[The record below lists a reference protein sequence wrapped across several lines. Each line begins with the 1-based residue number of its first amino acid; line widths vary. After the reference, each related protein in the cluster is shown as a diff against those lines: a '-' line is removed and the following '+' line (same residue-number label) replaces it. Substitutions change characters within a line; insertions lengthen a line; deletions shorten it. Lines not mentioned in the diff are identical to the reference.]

1 MHHNLLVRENKE
13 YKSVFDFSVT
23 AAGIEKIEFCD
34 FNIDGNKEI
43 AVGFQIY
50 GQDEKNL
57 VAFKYNSG
65 RLMEL
70 ARIEYTS
77 FLCED
82 LMNNGQKQL
91 FVQKLTKKSS
101 ENIASLYALNDK
113 TFSKLSDCSLDGGVS
128 SVSKIVFSALSNGD
142 PAVYIDEVKGV
153 GAITEILFVSKGKLI
168 NPLLSTADQTIRSA
182 GIPFCDVNGDSVL
195 EIPVADPDPVAA
207 AAGINLI
214 NWCSFNGEKMTPK
227 QTAFVNVVD
236 GYSISVPP
244 RLNGKL
250 KMTKNSEKRIRTVYY
265 YDAASE
271 SPEKKLF
278 TVRVISSD
286 DSVANKEGEVIA
298 SKNGESF
305 IVEITKDATD
315 LKITKEELKSMFSF
329 NEF

>member
-1 MHHNLLVRENKE
+1 M
-13 YKSVFDFSVT
+13 
-23 AAGIEKIEFCD
+23 
-34 FNIDGNKEI
+34 
-43 AVGFQIY
+43 
-50 GQDEKNL
+50 
-57 VAFKYNSG
+57 
-65 RLMEL
+65 
-70 ARIEYTS
+70 
-77 FLCED
+77 
-82 LMNNGQKQL
+82 
-91 FVQKLTKKSS
+91 
-101 ENIASLYALNDK
+101 
-113 TFSKLSDCSLDGGVS
+113 
-128 SVSKIVFSALSNGD
+128 
-142 PAVYIDEVKGV
+142 
-153 GAITEILFVSKGKLI
+153 
-168 NPLLSTADQTIRSA
+168 
-182 GIPFCDVNGDSVL
+182 L

-207 AAGINLI
+207 AAGIHLI

>member
-91 FVQKLTKKSS
+91 FVQ
-101 ENIASLYALNDK
+101 A
-113 TFSKLSDCSLDGGVS
+113 
-128 SVSKIVFSALSNGD
+128 
-142 PAVYIDEVKGV
+142 
-153 GAITEILFVSKGKLI
+153 
-168 NPLLSTADQTIRSA
+168 
-182 GIPFCDVNGDSVL
+182 
-195 EIPVADPDPVAA
+195 
-207 AAGINLI
+207 
-214 NWCSFNGEKMTPK
+214 
-227 QTAFVNVVD
+227 
-236 GYSISVPP
+236 
-244 RLNGKL
+244 
-250 KMTKNSEKRIRTVYY
+250 
-265 YDAASE
+265 
-271 SPEKKLF
+271 
-278 TVRVISSD
+278 
-286 DSVANKEGEVIA
+286 
-298 SKNGESF
+298 
-305 IVEITKDATD
+305 
-315 LKITKEELKSMFSF
+315 
-329 NEF
+329 